1 MTGHE
6 IRKMAETLI
15 GTAITD
21 TQTLSAINEAMI
33 RIGDLGLIYGEIT
46 VPNAMPGQWYH
57 LPNDA
62 IHVRGVVDEKNN
74 PVDWSLLGNSIQFHT
89 GGNLT
94 IKARKLA
101 KKFEDVSEE
110 PDIHPAFH
118 GLLVNYLR
126 AIVTKQLD
134 LGLFEQEARRISLM
148 LRRSRQPRTIE
159 VVR

>member
-21 TQTLSAINEAMI
+21 TQTISAINEALI
-33 RIGDLGLIYGEIT
+33 RIGDLGLIYGEVP
-46 VPNAMPGQWYH
+46 VPNAVPGQWHH
-57 LPNDA
+57 LPKDA
-62 IHVRGVVDEKNN
+62 LHVRSVVDEKNN

-94 IKARKLA
+94 INARKLA
-101 KKFEDVSEE
+101 KKFKSIQEE
-110 PDIHPAFH
+110 PDIHPSFH

-126 AIVTKQLD
+126 AIAIKQLD
-134 LGLFEQEARRISLM
+134 LNMFEEEARRISLM
-148 LRRSRQPRTIE
+148 LRRSRQPRTIR

>member
-6 IRKMAETLI
+6 IRKMAESLI

-21 TQTLSAINEAMI
+21 TQAVSAINEAMT
-33 RIGDLGLIYGEIT
+33 RIGDLGLIYGEIP
-46 VPNAMPGQWYH
+46 VPNAVPGQWYH
-57 LPNDA
+57 LPEDA
-62 IHVRGVVDEKNN
+62 LHVRSVVDENN
-74 PVDWSLLGNSIQFHT
+74 NQVDWSLLGNSIQFHT

-94 IKARKLA
+94 INARKLA
-101 KKFEDVSEE
+101 KKYKNVQEE

-126 AIVTKQLD
+126 AIAIKQLD
-134 LGLFEQEARRISLM
+134 LNMFEEETRRISLM
-148 LRRSRQPRTIE
+148 LRRARQPRTIR